1 MEALVRKL
9 FHVVS
14 ALIFLAV
21 LSIVAAAQDHNDSD
35 LILAGEKAWADAT
48 VRHDYKTFA
57 KYMSEHYVLIEV
69 NTEPGKKSALEVS
82 TKAQW
87 VERVSSGREKYD
99 AVEIHDLKVLLN
111 GEVATVTGQYSQK
124 GTQDGKDISAA
135 GLYVDT
141 WVKRQGKWVLV
152 SSVFP

>member
-1 MEALVRKL
+1 MREL
-9 FHVVS
+9 FRVASV
-14 ALIFLAV
+14 LIFSAA
-21 LSIVAAAQDHNDSD
+21 LSIVAAAQTRSD
-35 LILAGEKAWADAT
+35 ADFILAGEKAWADAP
-48 VRHDYKTFA
+48 VRQDYKTFA
-57 KYMSEHYVLIEV
+57 KYMSEDYVLIEV
-69 NTEPGKKSALEVS
+69 NTEPGKKPAFELS

-111 GEVATVTGQYSQK
+111 GDVATVTGQYSQK

-141 WVKRQGKWVLV
+141 WVKRQGKWLLV
-152 SSVFP
+152 NSVFP

>member
-1 MEALVRKL
+1 VREL
-9 FHVVS
+9 FRVASV
-14 ALIFLAV
+14 LIFSAA
-21 LSIVAAAQDHNDSD
+21 LSIVAAAQTRSD
-35 LILAGEKAWADAT
+35 ADFILAGEKAWADAP
-48 VRHDYKTFA
+48 VRQDYKTFA
-57 KYMSEHYVLIEV
+57 KYMSEDYVLIEV
-69 NTEPGKKSALEVS
+69 NTEPGKKPAFELS

-111 GEVATVTGQYSQK
+111 GDVATVTGQYSQK

-141 WVKRQGKWVLV
+141 WVKRQGKWLLV
-152 SSVFP
+152 NSVFP